1 MLEALTG
8 LLGIAAALAKW
19 YFDPD
24 RIRDKA
30 IADTE
35 EELRQAL
42 KGNDMERLTELVSQV
57 LDRSRR
63 ARK

>member
-24 RIRDKA
+24 RLRGKA

-35 EELRQAL
+35 DELRQAL

-63 ARK
+63 TRK